1 LIRLIARPHPVNLV
15 WFDTVDSTNAV
26 AERFV
31 ETLLAGEDDRPA
43 ETVVVARRQ
52 LQGKG
57 RAGHVWESPP
67 GGVYA
72 TWVAWVPARSL
83 PSIPM
88 VVGVSVAEAV
98 EEVAPG
104 VRVDL
109 KWPNDLQ
116 VGGRKLGGVLCT
128 SRTDGEAACVVAG
141 FGLNVEAVP
150 TLAPHN
156 TAAPV
161 SLRSLGLRADA
172 QDAVWSLVAEFL
184 ERVHQALEDR
194 QGTRAR
200 WVARSVHRV
209 GDAVRLRVGARLVEG
224 NLVGFGGNGELE
236 LDVGGETR
244 RFSAGELVTLEQGG

>member
-31 ETLLAGEDDRPA
+31 ERLLAEEDDRPA
-43 ETVVVARRQ
+43 ETVIVARRQ
-52 LQGKG
+52 LQGRG
-57 RAGHVWESPP
+57 RADHVWESPA
-67 GGVYA
+67 GGAYA

-83 PSIPM
+83 TAVPM
-88 VVGVSVAEAV
+88 VVGVCVAEAV

-128 SRTDGEAACVVAG
+128 SRADGESACVVAG
-141 FGLNVEAVP
+141 FGINVEAVP
-150 TLAPHN
+150 AVAPDR

-161 SLRSLGLRADA
+161 SLRSLGLRGDA
-172 QDAVWSLVAEFL
+172 EDAIWSLVAQFL
-184 ERVHQALEDR
+184 EGVHKALEDR

-200 WVARSVHRV
+200 WVARSIHRV
-209 GDAVRLRVGARLVEG
+209 GDPVRLRVGARLVEG
-224 NLVGFGGNGELE
+224 NLVGFGENGELE
-236 LDVGGETR
+236 LDVGGEIR
-244 RFSAGELVTLEQGG
+244 RFAAGELVALEQGG